1 MYLVKIQS
9 GKIDKIIT
17 NKYNMLSGL
26 KDKTPYVL
34 E

>member
-1 MYLVKIQS
+1 MYLVNTS
-9 GKIDKIIT
+9 GEIDKIIT

>member
-1 MYLVKIQS
+1 MYLVKY
-9 GKIDKIIT
+9 KRRNDKIIT
-17 NKYNMLSGL
+17 KKYNMLSGL

>member
-1 MYLVKIQS
+1 MYLVKY
-9 GKIDKIIT
+9 KREIDKIIT

-26 KDKTPYVL
+26 KDKTPYIL